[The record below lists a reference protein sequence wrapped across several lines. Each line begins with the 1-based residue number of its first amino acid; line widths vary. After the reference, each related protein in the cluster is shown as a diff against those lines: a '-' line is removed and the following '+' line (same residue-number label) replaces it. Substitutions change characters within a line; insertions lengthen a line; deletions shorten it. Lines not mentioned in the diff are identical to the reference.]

1 MEISEDKMPLLQ
13 LTLLR
18 PGYNIDYLLLSGH
31 FSLAL
36 SVPEPNLTEWHL
48 SS

>member
-1 MEISEDKMPLLQ
+1 MGISEDKVPLLQ
-13 LTLLR
+13 LTPLR
-18 PGYNIDYLLLSGH
+18 PGYNTDDLLFSGH

-36 SVPEPNLTEWHL
+36 SVPEPSLTEWHL